1 MNGITKE
8 QIEQAR
14 RVGIL
19 AYMRAYEPQELV
31 KVGRSEYTTRT
42 HDSLRISENGKW
54 NWCSRGFGG
63 TNALN
68 YLVRVKGLSFVSA
81 VQQLCEDIPAPAAS
95 ASQTWERPPNSQTL
109 IPFSEPVQDRNNVA
123 ALRYLRGRGIRDPVL
138 NYCIEQGL
146 LYQTDHKGYKNC
158 VFIGRDGA
166 GKSQYACVRGCS
178 GGWRGDVAGSQKQ
191 FAFRIPARGPDAS
204 RVEVYEA
211 PIDALSGAS
220 LRILAGRDWRTF
232 LRFPLAR
239 FYLVDPEREY
249 CAETRALGGVVV
261 DISVDSRTYFNP
273 LDFVYDP
280 VSKIPPHTAKAEF
293 VLSLCEQVMGKEH
306 LLPGDKSLI
315 DRSLK
320 RIYQP
325 FVKRRYQGVCPT
337 LTDLWRDLN
346 AQDNERAKEIA
357 LALEIFANGSLNM
370 FAQPTNVD
378 MSNRLI
384 CFNIQSLGDQLKSV
398 AMLSMLEFIN
408 TQVMQNDRSD
418 PDAATWVYFD
428 EIYLLL
434 RNELSAHFL
443 YVSWKRFRK
452 YNAYATG
459 ITQSVQDCLSN
470 DTAYAM
476 LANSE
481 FVVLLRQTKDIDSVA
496 ELYGLS
502 EPQKNYLLL
511 ARPGQGILKLGN
523 SLIPFENEY
532 PKNKTY
538 QLLTTKPGEMEQ

>member
-14 RVGIL
+14 LVGIL

-220 LRILAGRDWRTF
+220 LRILAGRDWRTVH
-232 LRFPLAR
+232 
-239 FYLVDPEREY
+239 YL
-249 CAETRALGGVVV
+249 ALGGLN
-261 DISVDSRTYFNP
+261 YMA
-273 LDFVYDP
+273 LDQFLADHPQVKTLQLCLDNDQRGRAF
-280 VSKIPPHTAKAEF
+280 AKKLA
-293 VLSLCEQVMGKEH
+293 G
-306 LLPGDKSLI
+306 
-315 DRSLK
+315 
-320 RIYQP
+320 IYGERGYT
-325 FVKRRYQGVCPT
+325 V
-337 LTDLWRDLN
+337 RDLPPPKGKDYN
-346 AQDNERAKEIA
+346 DYLQLRLGMKHELEPER
-357 LALEIFANGSLNM
+357 
-370 FAQPTNVD
+370 
-378 MSNRLI
+378 
-384 CFNIQSLGDQLKSV
+384 
-398 AMLSMLEFIN
+398 
-408 TQVMQNDRSD
+408 
-418 PDAATWVYFD
+418 
-428 EIYLLL
+428 
-434 RNELSAHFL
+434 
-443 YVSWKRFRK
+443 
-452 YNAYATG
+452 
-459 ITQSVQDCLSN
+459 
-470 DTAYAM
+470 
-476 LANSE
+476 
-481 FVVLLRQTKDIDSVA
+481 
-496 ELYGLS
+496 
-502 EPQKNYLLL
+502 
-511 ARPGQGILKLGN
+511 
-523 SLIPFENEY
+523 
-532 PKNKTY
+532 
-538 QLLTTKPGEMEQ
+538 

>member
-1 MNGITKE
+1 
-8 QIEQAR
+8 
-14 RVGIL
+14 
-19 AYMRAYEPQELV
+19 
-31 KVGRSEYTTRT
+31 
-42 HDSLRISENGKW
+42 
-54 NWCSRGFGG
+54 
-63 TNALN
+63 
-68 YLVRVKGLSFVSA
+68 
-81 VQQLCEDIPAPAAS
+81 
-95 ASQTWERPPNSQTL
+95 
-109 IPFSEPVQDRNNVA
+109 
-123 ALRYLRGRGIRDPVL
+123 
-138 NYCIEQGL
+138 
-146 LYQTDHKGYKNC
+146 
-158 VFIGRDGA
+158 
-166 GKSQYACVRGCS
+166 
-178 GGWRGDVAGSQKQ
+178 
-191 FAFRIPARGPDAS
+191 
-204 RVEVYEA
+204 
-211 PIDALSGAS
+211 
-220 LRILAGRDWRTF
+220 
-232 LRFPLAR
+232 
-239 FYLVDPEREY
+239 
-249 CAETRALGGVVV
+249 
-261 DISVDSRTYFNP
+261 
-273 LDFVYDP
+273 
-280 VSKIPPHTAKAEF
+280 
-293 VLSLCEQVMGKEH
+293 MGKEH

-538 QLLTTKPGEMEQ
+538 QLLSTKPGEMEQ

>member
-178 GGWRGDVAGSQKQ
+178 GG
-191 FAFRIPARGPDAS
+191 
-204 RVEVYEA
+204 
-211 PIDALSGAS
+211 
-220 LRILAGRDWRTF
+220 
-232 LRFPLAR
+232 
-239 FYLVDPEREY
+239 
-249 CAETRALGGVVV
+249 
-261 DISVDSRTYFNP
+261 
-273 LDFVYDP
+273 
-280 VSKIPPHTAKAEF
+280 
-293 VLSLCEQVMGKEH
+293 
-306 LLPGDKSLI
+306 
-315 DRSLK
+315 
-320 RIYQP
+320 
-325 FVKRRYQGVCPT
+325 
-337 LTDLWRDLN
+337 
-346 AQDNERAKEIA
+346 
-357 LALEIFANGSLNM
+357 
-370 FAQPTNVD
+370 
-378 MSNRLI
+378 
-384 CFNIQSLGDQLKSV
+384 
-398 AMLSMLEFIN
+398 
-408 TQVMQNDRSD
+408 
-418 PDAATWVYFD
+418 
-428 EIYLLL
+428 
-434 RNELSAHFL
+434 
-443 YVSWKRFRK
+443 
-452 YNAYATG
+452 
-459 ITQSVQDCLSN
+459 
-470 DTAYAM
+470 
-476 LANSE
+476 
-481 FVVLLRQTKDIDSVA
+481 
-496 ELYGLS
+496 
-502 EPQKNYLLL
+502 
-511 ARPGQGILKLGN
+511 
-523 SLIPFENEY
+523 
-532 PKNKTY
+532 
-538 QLLTTKPGEMEQ
+538 